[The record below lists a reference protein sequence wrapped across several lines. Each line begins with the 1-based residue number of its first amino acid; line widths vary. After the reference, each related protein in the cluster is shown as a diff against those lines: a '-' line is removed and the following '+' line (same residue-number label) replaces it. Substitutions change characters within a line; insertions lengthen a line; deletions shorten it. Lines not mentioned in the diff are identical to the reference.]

1 MREETCLILNR
12 NQISKKLFFHVS
24 TNIIQPTVDWQA
36 AGGRVTGTLVICLI
50 VYLARFYL
58 THFFKTPRGDGC
70 VTDALWLLEE
80 VTERA

>member
-12 NQISKKLFFHVS
+12 NQISKKLFFSVS

-50 VYLARFYL
+50 VYLTCFYL
-58 THFFKTPRGDGC
+58 THFFKTPRGDGY